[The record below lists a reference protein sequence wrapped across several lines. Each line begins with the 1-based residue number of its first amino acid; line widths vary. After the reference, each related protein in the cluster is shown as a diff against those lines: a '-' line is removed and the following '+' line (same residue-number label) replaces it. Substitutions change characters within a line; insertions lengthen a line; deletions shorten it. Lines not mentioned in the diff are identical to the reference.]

1 MTLAPIIPEPGWEEA
16 YADLLD
22 EVAAAVRGSGA
33 DLTVECIT
41 HRFTPGSKE
50 VLEGWYPATRLEM
63 DPEQRRTK
71 RGRFGS
77 VKHVYA
83 DDVMAAL
90 RTHVTGLVE
99 ERIPDARLLYWT

>member
-1 MTLAPIIPEPGWEEA
+1 
-16 YADLLD
+16 
-22 EVAAAVRGSGA
+22 
-33 DLTVECIT
+33 
-41 HRFTPGSKE
+41 
-50 VLEGWYPATRLEM
+50 M

-77 VKHVYA
+77 VKHVYP

-99 ERIPDARLLYWT
+99 DLLPDARLLYWT